1 MIVFLDGSCKKRKLV
16 RTTTFWCILRVVS
29 NNHSKSVVPACAI
42 ITPDQHTLRTT
53 LTNGPDR
60 LPETIRDQNDPRLL
74 PYRDLRHRE
83 TDNGFIAEGS
93 LVVRRLLQS
102 DLGVQSLLIHTGQES
117 KYLSLIPN
125 DVPVYLIERELG
137 KELAGY
143 DFHRGVLAHGV
154 SPTIDPLE
162 TFRDAAKPSLALALV
177 GLSDPENVGSLLRS
191 AAALG
196 VRDILLG
203 PQTISPMTRRVIRV
217 SMASVFRH
225 RFYRFD
231 QPVEDLRELT
241 TAGFASIAT
250 LLDDTATP
258 LIELP
263 RAIASDRRVLI
274 VGNEANGLP
283 TEIASAA
290 THRSTLP
297 MRNNTDSLNVGV
309 AAAIF
314 LYELT
319 RSVAV
324 DHVDG

>member
-1 MIVFLDGSCKKRKLV
+1 M
-16 RTTTFWCILRVVS
+16 
-29 NNHSKSVVPACAI
+29 
-42 ITPDQHTLRTT
+42 
-53 LTNGPDR
+53 
-60 LPETIRDQNDPRLL
+60 PETIRDPDDPRLS
-74 PYRDLRHRE
+74 PYRNLRHRE
-83 TDNGFIAEGS
+83 TDDGFIAEGS
-93 LVVRRLLQS
+93 VVVGRLLQS
-102 DLGVQSLLIHTGQES
+102 DLGVQSVLIHTGRES
-117 KYLSLIPN
+117 KYLPLIPE
-125 DVPVYLIERELG
+125 DVPVYLIDRELG

-154 SPTIDPLE
+154 CPTIHPME
-162 TFRDAAKPSLALALV
+162 AFRDTAQPSLALALV

-225 RFYRFD
+225 RFYHFD
-231 QPVEDLRELT
+231 KPAEQLRDLAS
-241 TAGFASIAT
+241 AGFASIAT
-250 LLDDTATP
+250 LLDDSAIP
-258 LIELP
+258 LIDL
-263 RAIASDRRVLI
+263 SDSITSERRILI

-283 TEIASAA
+283 PEIAEAA

-309 AAAIF
+309 ASAIF

-319 RSVAV
+319 RSCGT
-324 DHVDG
+324 DHVER

>member
-1 MIVFLDGSCKKRKLV
+1 MI
-16 RTTTFWCILRVVS
+16 
-29 NNHSKSVVPACAI
+29 
-42 ITPDQHTLRTT
+42 
-53 LTNGPDR
+53 
-60 LPETIRDQNDPRLL
+60 ETMRDLNDPRLS

-83 TDNGFIAEGS
+83 TDGGFIAEGS
-93 LVVRRLLQS
+93 VVVQRLLQS
-102 DLGVQSLLIHTGQES
+102 DLQVQSVLIHEGRES
-117 KYLSLIPN
+117 KYLPLIPEG
-125 DVPVYLIERELG
+125 VPVYLIQRESG

-154 SPTIDPLE
+154 SPTIHPMEVFRHE
-162 TFRDAAKPSLALALV
+162 TQPSLALALV
-177 GLSDPENVGSLLRS
+177 GLSDPENMGSLLRS

-231 QPVEDLRELT
+231 QPADQLRDLA

-250 LLDDTATP
+250 ILDDTAIP

-263 RAIASDRRVLI
+263 KTIPSKRRILI

-283 TEIASAA
+283 PEVAEAA

-297 MRNNTDSLNVGV
+297 MKNNTDSLNVGV
-309 AAAIF
+309 ASAIF

-319 RSVAV
+319 RSTGT

>member
-1 MIVFLDGSCKKRKLV
+1 MIETMRDLD
-16 RTTTFWCILRVVS
+16 
-29 NNHSKSVVPACAI
+29 
-42 ITPDQHTLRTT
+42 
-53 LTNGPDR
+53 
-60 LPETIRDQNDPRLL
+60 DPRLS
-74 PYRDLRHRE
+74 PYRNLRHHE
-83 TDNGFIAEGS
+83 PDGGFIAEGS
-93 LVVRRLLQS
+93 VVVRRLLQS
-102 DLGVQSLLIHTGQES
+102 DLGVQSVLIHEGREA
-117 KYLSLIPN
+117 KYLPLIP
-125 DVPVYLIERELG
+125 DGVPVYLITRELG

-143 DFHRGVLAHGV
+143 DFHRGVLAHGIN
-154 SPTIDPLE
+154 PTIHPME
-162 TFRDAAKPSLALALV
+162 RFRDIAQPSLALALV

-225 RFYRFD
+225 RFYQFD
-231 QPVEDLRELT
+231 QPAEQLRDLA

-250 LLDDTATP
+250 LLDDTAIP
-258 LIELP
+258 LIDLP
-263 RAIASDRRVLI
+263 QAITSKRRILI

-283 TEIASAA
+283 PDVAEAA

-309 AAAIF
+309 ASAIF

-319 RSVAV
+319 RSSGT
-324 DHVDG
+324 DHVDR